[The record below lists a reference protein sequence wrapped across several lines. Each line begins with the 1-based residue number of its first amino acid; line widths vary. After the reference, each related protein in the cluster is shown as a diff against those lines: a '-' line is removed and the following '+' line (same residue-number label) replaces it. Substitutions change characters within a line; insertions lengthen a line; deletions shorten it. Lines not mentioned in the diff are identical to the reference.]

1 MFFSLK
7 MTKLIKDDWYK
18 VIIGKAILGRLK
30 QYILDKDL
38 KRLRDGIDDLLKDK
52 GY

>member
-1 MFFSLK
+1 MAK
-7 MTKLIKDDWYK
+7 MIKDDWYK
-18 VIIGKAILGRLK
+18 IIIGKAILTRLK

-38 KRLRDGIDDLLKDK
+38 KRLRDGIDLLLKEK